1 MDLFKELHG
10 DLSPKS
16 FDDERGLIFMSHT
29 ENFLVNSFGYTK
41 TAFPISAFTKEIEI
55 KPVPN
60 NSFRDYIALISLEST
75 SYKVYALD
83 THNIDSLFQDTDYIS
98 DYTDLALSVSKHFKL
113 LLNAPYET
121 YDSVPFG
128 SVSYEELY
136 AYLSKLYEIRIQPA
150 IDRHSDNIRNGVV

>member
-29 ENFLVNSFGYTK
+29 EHLLVNSFGYTK
-41 TAFPISAFTKEIEI
+41 THFPFKAFTKEIEI

-60 NSFRDYIALISLEST
+60 NSYRDYIALISLEST

-83 THNIDSLFQDTDYIS
+83 THNIDTLFQDIDFVS
-98 DYTDLALSVSKHFKL
+98 DYTNLALSVSKYFKL
-113 LLNAPYET
+113 LVDAPYET

-128 SVSYEELY
+128 KVSYEQLY
-136 AYLSKLYEIRIQPA
+136 NYLSKLYEIRIQPA